1 MKKTLPRKMAFDIC
15 PVGEIKSTFQFN
27 FFIIHIDDDVFSLSH
42 IILIGS
48 DCSINRGVGALE
60 GIPTPVR
67 CLVFYCIQMT
77 MACLN
82 ICIINL
88 CIQGKRHEMSFLM
101 HWAMSAK
108 LFREY
113 KIYLKYTQRF
123 WLGNL

>member
-48 DCSINRGVGALE
+48 DCSINIGVGALE

-88 CIQGKRHEMSFLM
+88 CIQGKRHEMSFSY
-101 HWAMSAK
+101 A
-108 LFREY
+108 
-113 KIYLKYTQRF
+113 
-123 WLGNL
+123 LGNVCTVVPRI